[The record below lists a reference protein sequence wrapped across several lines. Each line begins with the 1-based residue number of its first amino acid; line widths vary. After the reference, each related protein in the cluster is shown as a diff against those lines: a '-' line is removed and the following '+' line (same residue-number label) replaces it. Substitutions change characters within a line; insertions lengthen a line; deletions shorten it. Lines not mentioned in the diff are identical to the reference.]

1 MKIQSNF
8 VARFWLA
15 VFAVAQL
22 SACVGISN
30 EAHSCGG
37 RMRDTVVIEKMKSI
51 HAMDKDLAVNG
62 EFEVKYNR
70 HNYFVKFTM
79 MPKVP
84 GGEIEAIFDCAGDL
98 IALSPGR

>member
-1 MKIQSNF
+1 
-8 VARFWLA
+8 
-15 VFAVAQL
+15 
-22 SACVGISN
+22 
-30 EAHSCGG
+30 
-37 RMRDTVVIEKMKSI
+37 
-51 HAMDKDLAVNG
+51 MDKDLAVNG